1 MQGISRVFNHV
12 RGRCVLGYKLLL
24 RTSFDSKTTLP
35 FVFFHHSS
43 PIWQFTAKWK
53 VLHPNGVST
62 SHQWCLPTAQYVLS
76 NTTSIL
82 KFLYANL
89 YQDEK
94 EWILISNFRIVKSS
108 FLNTIICT
116 SLKLIGISILIEC
129 TLMRPTSV
137 FREQS
142 ISLKIILLSLL
153 SSKII
158 I

>member
-1 MQGISRVFNHV
+1 MLGKNGVRMQGISRVFNHV

-24 RTSFDSKTTLP
+24 RASFDSKTTIP

-43 PIWQFTAKWK
+43 PIWQLIAKWK
-53 VLHPNGVST
+53 VLHTIGVSS

-89 YQDEK
+89 YQDVK

-108 FLNTIICT
+108 FLNTIICA
-116 SLKLIGISILIEC
+116 SLKLIGISIITEC
-129 TLMRPTSV
+129 TLMRPISV

-142 ISLKIILLSLL
+142 ISLK
-153 SSKII
+153 
-158 I
+158 

>member
-12 RGRCVLGYKLLL
+12 RGVCVLGYKLLL
-24 RTSFDSKTTLP
+24 RASFDSKTTIP
-35 FVFFHHSS
+35 FVFYHSS
-43 PIWQFTAKWK
+43 PIWQLIAKWK

-76 NTTSIL
+76 NTTSVL

-108 FLNTIICT
+108 FLNTIICA
-116 SLKLIGISILIEC
+116 SLKLIGISIITEW
-129 TLMRPTSV
+129 TLMHPSSV

-142 ISLKIILLSLL
+142 ISLKIFLLSLL

>member
-1 MQGISRVFNHV
+1 MCIGLQTATSCILWQQDNHSL
-12 RGRCVLGYKLLL
+12 C
-24 RTSFDSKTTLP
+24 
-35 FVFFHHSS
+35 FFYHSS

-94 EWILISNFRIVKSS
+94 EWILISNFRIVVILLKHYHLH
-108 FLNTIICT
+108 FPKTYWYIILT
-116 SLKLIGISILIEC
+116 EC